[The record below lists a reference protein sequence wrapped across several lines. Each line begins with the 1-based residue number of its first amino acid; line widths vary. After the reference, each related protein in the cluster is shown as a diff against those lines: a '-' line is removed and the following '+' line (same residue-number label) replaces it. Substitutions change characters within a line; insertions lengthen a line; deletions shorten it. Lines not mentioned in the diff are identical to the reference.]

1 MLQVGLLGPVTVQ
14 ADGRAIEIR
23 RPLELALLARL
34 ALSPGHMVPTDRLL
48 EDLWAERQLA
58 DPLGNLQAL
67 VYRLRRTL
75 GPEGQALRREGG
87 GYKLAAPSDA
97 VDASHFHDL
106 VAQAR
111 AGSGDGE
118 PSTRRGLLAAAL
130 ELWRGPA
137 LAGLEAVPFVD
148 AQRARLEAAY
158 LTALEE
164 RLDADLDF
172 GAHREVV
179 SELEGLVVDHPFRE
193 RFWAQLVTALYRS
206 GSQTDALRAC
216 AKLRELL
223 VEQLGV
229 DPSPMVRSLEQ
240 AVLRQDP
247 ALEWHEPVMHCGA
260 KRPGPTTHSSTS
272 AALLPESDRE
282 RPTGEAPEGYDQ
294 PTRARSAASSA
305 GRKNWPRCKRS
316 WPITGWSPSPGQEVS
331 ARPAWPLKPL
341 RR

>member
-48 EDLWAERQLA
+48 EDLWGERQLA

-111 AGSGDGE
+111 GGSGDGE

-148 AQRARLEAAY
+148 AERASLEAAY
-158 LTALEE
+158 FAALEE

-193 RFWAQLVTALYRS
+193 RFWVQLVTALYRS

-223 VEQLGV
+223 LEQLGV

-247 ALEWHEPVMHCGA
+247 RSNGTSLVMHCGA
-260 KRPGPTTHSSTS
+260 KRPARQS
-272 AALLPESDRE
+272 LPAQAQRSC
-282 RPTGEAPEGYDQ
+282 PSQ
-294 PTRARSAASSA
+294 TRAADR
-305 GRKNWPRCKRS
+305 
-316 WPITGWSPSPGQEVS
+316 
-331 ARPAWPLKPL
+331 
-341 RR
+341 